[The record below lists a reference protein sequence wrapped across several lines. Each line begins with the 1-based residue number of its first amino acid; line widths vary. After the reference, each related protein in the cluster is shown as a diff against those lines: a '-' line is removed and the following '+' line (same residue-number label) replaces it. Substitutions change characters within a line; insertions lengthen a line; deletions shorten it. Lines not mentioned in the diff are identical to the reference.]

1 MARALAESFGSVEE
15 WRTTFQAIGG
25 LRGVGW
31 VLLCE
36 DPMTGRLSN
45 HWVTLHQDE
54 RGRYLDA
61 FFRNIDW
68 AIVERRLV
76 EPMAIRSAAA

>member
-1 MARALAESFGSVEE
+1 
-15 WRTTFQAIGG
+15 
-25 LRGVGW
+25 
-31 VLLCE
+31 
-36 DPMTGRLSN
+36 MTGRLSN

-61 FFRNIDW
+61 FFRTIDW